1 MIGVLPMKKLN
12 ETSVTMDISGLETD
26 AANAKSIIDAIN
38 AGEVADAP
46 IDPEMPE
53 ELDFNTDM
61 VPDEFSDDT
70 IGVEDDVVPEMD
82 EDDKLLL
89 EDDPIE
95 DSETIIADL
104 IKDGATTTT
113 DIDGAIRECCELIG
127 ESVDNID
134 FGKIHQLV
142 EGLERQPDLFD
153 DYYDVAYK
161 NGRKLYT
168 FGEIDQAMSKLL
180 PNWVYSGDAY
190 DGEELNLIYYPHS
203 GVHFT
208 QEDFDA
214 LKSGIKERFGN
225 DVRVRFARSTY
236 APEQK
241 KIYIGFLDAADEEK
255 LDECSDMISEDTVKQ
270 GSSWV
275 NKGKEGTHGK
285 FKTKKDADAQR
296 KAMFASGYK
305 AESANEI
312 PDFESL
318 CEAAMKGEV
327 VGKFYDGDNE
337 ADYKIIQRDGAFY
350 IDSDTVLNRD
360 GFDGPYASYAEA
372 EHELLSTYPDLTQ
385 LPIED
390 GDLDVHFADAKETE
404 FANDNGLFEA
414 AMREGDYDKSY
425 EEIYDLLINGNI
437 REYKEELQKLGRF
450 GVKEYRE
457 WARDMGIDESDL
469 RLDLGIP
476 ESGDY
481 NEEDEDFEYLFSLLT
496 NGNIGLYRQK
506 LQALGRDGVKKY
518 IAWAS
523 DMGIPVTELKLYMGL
538 NESANTY
545 SEDDFVNEFERLE
558 TDALAYSRS
567 NVFYKSVDEFMT
579 KNGKADARITWSG
592 DYYDVLGKE
601 KAKELVS
608 FVKSKLGVSEDSL
621 NETSNPD
628 CNYGVSPNPYLKD
641 CKKTPC
647 KMNRVKGFAARSKE
661 QEGFPLRKDDGLSPK
676 ITAIKESA
684 DNMLASARSD
694 SHKKA
699 IIRRMAD
706 KMVAEG
712 IAYSDAFEMLSD
724 K

>member
-53 ELDFNTDM
+53 ELDFNTD
-61 VPDEFSDDT
+61 VVSDEFSDDT

-127 ESVDNID
+127 ESADNID

-168 FGEIDQAMSKLL
+168 FGEIDQAMRKLL
-180 PNWVYSGDAY
+180 PDWVYAEDVY

-241 KIYIGFLDAADEEK
+241 KIYIGFLDAADEEQ

-312 PDFESL
+312 PDFEAL
-318 CEAAMKGEV
+318 CEAAMLE
-327 VGKFYDGDNE
+327 DDN
-337 ADYKIIQRDGAFY
+337 
-350 IDSDTVLNRD
+350 
-360 GFDGPYASYAEA
+360 DGP
-372 EHELLSTYPDLTQ
+372 
-385 LPIED
+385 
-390 GDLDVHFADAKETE
+390 
-404 FANDNGLFEA
+404 
-414 AMREGDYDKSY
+414 Y
-425 EEIYDLLINGNI
+425 EEIYELLINGNI
-437 REYKEELQKLGRF
+437 REYSEKLQKLGRF
-450 GVKEYRE
+450 GVEQYRE
-457 WARDMGIDESDL
+457 WAHDIGIDESDL

-481 NEEDEDFEYLFSLLT
+481 NEEDEDFEYLFSLLI
-496 NGNIGLYRQK
+496 NGNLGLYRQK
-506 LQALGRDGVKKY
+506 LQALGRYGVKKY

-538 NESANTY
+538 NESVNTY

-567 NVFYKSVDEFMT
+567 DAFYKSVDEFMA
-579 KNGKADARITWSG
+579 KNGKADARISWSG

-608 FVKSKLGVSEDSL
+608 FVKRKLGVSEDSL

-647 KMNRVKGFAARSKE
+647 KMNRVKGFAARAKE

-706 KMVAEG
+706 KLVAEG
-712 IAYSDAFEMLSD
+712 IAYSDAFEMLTD

>member
-53 ELDFNTDM
+53 ELDFNTD
-61 VPDEFSDDT
+61 VVSDEFSDDT

-104 IKDGATTTT
+104 IKDGATTTA

-241 KIYIGFLDAADEEK
+241 KIYIGYLDASDEEK

-312 PDFESL
+312 TDFEAL
-318 CEAAMKGEV
+318 C
-327 VGKFYDGDNE
+327 
-337 ADYKIIQRDGAFY
+337 
-350 IDSDTVLNRD
+350 
-360 GFDGPYASYAEA
+360 
-372 EHELLSTYPDLTQ
+372 
-385 LPIED
+385 
-390 GDLDVHFADAKETE
+390 
-404 FANDNGLFEA
+404 EA

-450 GVKEYRE
+450 GVKQYRE
-457 WARDMGIDESDL
+457 WAHDMGIDESDL

-538 NESANTY
+538 NESVNTY

-567 NVFYKSVDEFMT
+567 DAFYKSVDEFMT

-647 KMNRVKGFAARSKE
+647 KMNRVKGFAARAKE

>member
-168 FGEIDQAMSKLL
+168 FGEIYQAMRELL
-180 PNWVYSGDAY
+180 PNWDYSEDVY

-241 KIYIGFLDAADEEK
+241 KIYIGYLDASDEEK

-312 PDFESL
+312 PDFEAL
-318 CEAAMKGEV
+318 CEAAMLE
-327 VGKFYDGDNE
+327 DDN
-337 ADYKIIQRDGAFY
+337 
-350 IDSDTVLNRD
+350 
-360 GFDGPYASYAEA
+360 DGP
-372 EHELLSTYPDLTQ
+372 
-385 LPIED
+385 
-390 GDLDVHFADAKETE
+390 
-404 FANDNGLFEA
+404 
-414 AMREGDYDKSY
+414 Y
-425 EEIYDLLINGNI
+425 EEIYELLKNGNI
-437 REYKEELQKLGRF
+437 REYSEELQKLGRF
-450 GVKEYRE
+450 GVKQYRE
-457 WARDMGIDESDL
+457 WAHDIGIDESDL

-496 NGNIGLYRQK
+496 NGNLGLYRQK
-506 LQALGRDGVKKY
+506 LQALGRYGVKKY

-523 DMGIPVTELKLYMGL
+523 EMGIPVTELKLYMGL
-538 NESANTY
+538 NESVNTY

-567 NVFYKSVDEFMT
+567 DAFYKSVDEFMT
-579 KNGKADARITWSG
+579 KNGKADARISWSG

-608 FVKSKLGVSEDSL
+608 FVKRKLGVSEDSL

-647 KMNRVKGFAARSKE
+647 KMNRVKGFAARAKE

-706 KMVAEG
+706 KLVAEG
-712 IAYSDAFEMLSD
+712 IAYSDAFEMLTD

>member
-241 KIYIGFLDAADEEK
+241 KIYIGYLDASDEEK

-312 PDFESL
+312 TDFEAL
-318 CEAAMKGEV
+318 C
-327 VGKFYDGDNE
+327 
-337 ADYKIIQRDGAFY
+337 
-350 IDSDTVLNRD
+350 
-360 GFDGPYASYAEA
+360 
-372 EHELLSTYPDLTQ
+372 
-385 LPIED
+385 
-390 GDLDVHFADAKETE
+390 
-404 FANDNGLFEA
+404 EA

-457 WARDMGIDESDL
+457 WAHDMGIDESDL

-538 NESANTY
+538 NESVNTY

-567 NVFYKSVDEFMT
+567 DAFYKSVDEFMT

-608 FVKSKLGVSEDSL
+608 FVKRKLGVSEDSL

-647 KMNRVKGFAARSKE
+647 KMNRVKGFAARAKE

>member
-168 FGEIDQAMSKLL
+168 FDEIYQAMRKLL

-241 KIYIGFLDAADEEK
+241 KIYIGYLDASDEEK

-312 PDFESL
+312 TDFEAL
-318 CEAAMKGEV
+318 C
-327 VGKFYDGDNE
+327 
-337 ADYKIIQRDGAFY
+337 
-350 IDSDTVLNRD
+350 
-360 GFDGPYASYAEA
+360 
-372 EHELLSTYPDLTQ
+372 
-385 LPIED
+385 
-390 GDLDVHFADAKETE
+390 
-404 FANDNGLFEA
+404 EA

-538 NESANTY
+538 NESVNTY

-567 NVFYKSVDEFMT
+567 DAFYKSVDEFMT

-647 KMNRVKGFAARSKE
+647 KMNRVKGFAARAKE

>member
-26 AANAKSIIDAIN
+26 VANAKSIIDAIN

-168 FGEIDQAMSKLL
+168 FDEIYQAMRKLL
-180 PNWVYSGDAY
+180 PNWDYAEDVY

-203 GVHFT
+203 GVNFT

-241 KIYIGFLDAADEEK
+241 KIYIGYLDAADEEK

-312 PDFESL
+312 PDFETL
-318 CEAAMKGEV
+318 CEAAMLEDDN
-327 VGKFYDGDNE
+327 DG
-337 ADYKIIQRDGAFY
+337 
-350 IDSDTVLNRD
+350 
-360 GFDGPYASYAEA
+360 
-372 EHELLSTYPDLTQ
+372 
-385 LPIED
+385 
-390 GDLDVHFADAKETE
+390 
-404 FANDNGLFEA
+404 
-414 AMREGDYDKSY
+414 SY
-425 EEIYDLLINGNI
+425 EEIYELLINGNI
-437 REYKEELQKLGRF
+437 RKYKEKLQKLGRF
-450 GVKEYRE
+450 GVKQYRE
-457 WARDMGIDESDL
+457 WAHDMGIDESDL

-496 NGNIGLYRQK
+496 NGNIGLYRRK

-538 NESANTY
+538 NESVNTY

-567 NVFYKSVDEFMT
+567 DAFYKSVDEFMT

-647 KMNRVKGFAARSKE
+647 KMNRVKGFAARAKE

>member
-53 ELDFNTDM
+53 ELDFNTD
-61 VPDEFSDDT
+61 VVSDEFSDDT

-127 ESVDNID
+127 ESADNID

-168 FGEIDQAMSKLL
+168 FDEIYQAMRKLL
-180 PNWVYSGDAY
+180 PNWDYAEDVY

-203 GVHFT
+203 GVNFT
-208 QEDFDA
+208 REDFDA

-241 KIYIGFLDAADEEK
+241 KIYIGYLDASDEEK

-312 PDFESL
+312 PDFEAL
-318 CEAAMKGEV
+318 CEAAMLEEDN
-327 VGKFYDGDNE
+327 DG
-337 ADYKIIQRDGAFY
+337 
-350 IDSDTVLNRD
+350 
-360 GFDGPYASYAEA
+360 
-372 EHELLSTYPDLTQ
+372 
-385 LPIED
+385 
-390 GDLDVHFADAKETE
+390 
-404 FANDNGLFEA
+404 
-414 AMREGDYDKSY
+414 SY
-425 EEIYDLLINGNI
+425 EEIYELLINGNI

-450 GVKEYRE
+450 GVKQYRE
-457 WARDMGIDESDL
+457 WAHDMGIDESDL

-496 NGNIGLYRQK
+496 NGNIDLYRQK
-506 LQALGRDGVKKY
+506 LQALGQVGVKKY
-518 IAWAS
+518 VAWAS

-567 NVFYKSVDEFMT
+567 NAFYKSVDEFMT
-579 KNGKADARITWSG
+579 KNGKADARISWSG

-608 FVKSKLGVSEDSL
+608 FVKRKLGVSEDSL

-647 KMNRVKGFAARSKE
+647 KMNRVKGFAARAKE

-706 KMVAEG
+706 KLVAEG
-712 IAYSDAFEMLSD
+712 IAYSDAFEMLTD

>member
-26 AANAKSIIDAIN
+26 VANAKSIIDAIN

-168 FGEIDQAMSKLL
+168 FDEIYQAMRKLL
-180 PNWVYSGDAY
+180 PNWDYAEDVY

-203 GVHFT
+203 GVNFT

-241 KIYIGFLDAADEEK
+241 KIYIGYLDAADEEK

-312 PDFESL
+312 PDFETL
-318 CEAAMKGEV
+318 CEAAMLEDDN
-327 VGKFYDGDNE
+327 DG
-337 ADYKIIQRDGAFY
+337 
-350 IDSDTVLNRD
+350 
-360 GFDGPYASYAEA
+360 
-372 EHELLSTYPDLTQ
+372 
-385 LPIED
+385 
-390 GDLDVHFADAKETE
+390 
-404 FANDNGLFEA
+404 
-414 AMREGDYDKSY
+414 SY
-425 EEIYDLLINGNI
+425 EEIYELLINGNI
-437 REYKEELQKLGRF
+437 RKYKEKLQKLGRF
-450 GVKEYRE
+450 GVKQYRE
-457 WARDMGIDESDL
+457 WAHDMGIDESDL

-538 NESANTY
+538 NESVNTY

-567 NVFYKSVDEFMT
+567 DAFYKSVDEFMT

-647 KMNRVKGFAARSKE
+647 KMNRVKGFAARAKE

>member
-168 FGEIDQAMSKLL
+168 FGEIAQAMRKLL
-180 PNWVYSGDAY
+180 PNWVYAEDVY
-190 DGEELNLIYYPHS
+190 DGDELNLIYYPHS

-241 KIYIGFLDAADEEK
+241 KIYIGYLDASDEEK

-312 PDFESL
+312 TDFEAL
-318 CEAAMKGEV
+318 C
-327 VGKFYDGDNE
+327 
-337 ADYKIIQRDGAFY
+337 
-350 IDSDTVLNRD
+350 
-360 GFDGPYASYAEA
+360 
-372 EHELLSTYPDLTQ
+372 
-385 LPIED
+385 
-390 GDLDVHFADAKETE
+390 
-404 FANDNGLFEA
+404 EA

-457 WARDMGIDESDL
+457 WAHDMGIDESDL

-647 KMNRVKGFAARSKE
+647 KMNRVKGFAARAKE

>member
-53 ELDFNTDM
+53 ELDFNTD
-61 VPDEFSDDT
+61 VVSDEFSDDT

-127 ESVDNID
+127 ESADNID

-168 FGEIDQAMSKLL
+168 FDEIYQAMRKLL
-180 PNWVYSGDAY
+180 PNWVYAEDVY

-203 GVHFT
+203 GVNFT

-214 LKSGIKERFGN
+214 LKSGIKERFGD

-241 KIYIGFLDAADEEK
+241 KIYIGYLDASDEEK

-312 PDFESL
+312 PDFEAL
-318 CEAAMKGEV
+318 CEAAMLEE
-327 VGKFYDGDNE
+327 DN
-337 ADYKIIQRDGAFY
+337 
-350 IDSDTVLNRD
+350 
-360 GFDGPYASYAEA
+360 DGP
-372 EHELLSTYPDLTQ
+372 
-385 LPIED
+385 
-390 GDLDVHFADAKETE
+390 
-404 FANDNGLFEA
+404 
-414 AMREGDYDKSY
+414 Y
-425 EEIYDLLINGNI
+425 EEIYELLINGNI
-437 REYKEELQKLGRF
+437 REYSEELQKLGRF
-450 GVKEYRE
+450 GVKQYRE
-457 WARDMGIDESDL
+457 WAHDIGIDESDL

-481 NEEDEDFEYLFSLLT
+481 NEEDEDFEYLFSLLI
-496 NGNIGLYRQK
+496 NGNLDLYRQK

-523 DMGIPVTELKLYMGL
+523 DMEIPVTELKLYMGL

-567 NVFYKSVDEFMT
+567 DAFYKSVDEFMA
-579 KNGKADARITWSG
+579 KNGKADARISWSG

-608 FVKSKLGVSEDSL
+608 FVKRKLGVSEDSL

-647 KMNRVKGFAARSKE
+647 KMNRVKGFAARAKE

-706 KMVAEG
+706 KLVAEG
-712 IAYSDAFEMLSD
+712 IAYSDAFEMLTD

>member
-82 EDDKLLL
+82 EDDELLL

-168 FGEIDQAMSKLL
+168 FGEIDQAMRELL
-180 PNWVYSGDAY
+180 PNWDYSGDAY

-241 KIYIGFLDAADEEK
+241 KIYIGYLDAADEEK

-312 PDFESL
+312 PDFETL
-318 CEAAMKGEV
+318 C
-327 VGKFYDGDNE
+327 
-337 ADYKIIQRDGAFY
+337 
-350 IDSDTVLNRD
+350 
-360 GFDGPYASYAEA
+360 
-372 EHELLSTYPDLTQ
+372 
-385 LPIED
+385 
-390 GDLDVHFADAKETE
+390 
-404 FANDNGLFEA
+404 EA

-425 EEIYDLLINGNI
+425 DEIYDLLVNGNI

-450 GVKEYRE
+450 GVKQYRE
-457 WARDMGIDESDL
+457 WAHDMGIDESDL

-538 NESANTY
+538 NESVNTY

-567 NVFYKSVDEFMT
+567 DAFYKSVDEFMT

-647 KMNRVKGFAARSKE
+647 KMNRVKGFAARAKE

>member
-53 ELDFNTDM
+53 ELDFNTD
-61 VPDEFSDDT
+61 VVSDEFSDDT

-127 ESVDNID
+127 ESVDNVD

-168 FGEIDQAMSKLL
+168 FGEIDQAMRKLL
-180 PNWVYSGDAY
+180 PDWVYAEDVY
-190 DGEELNLIYYPHS
+190 DGDELNLIYYPHS

-225 DVRVRFARSTY
+225 NVRVRFARSTY

-241 KIYIGFLDAADEEK
+241 KIYIGFLDAADEEQ

-312 PDFESL
+312 PDFEAL
-318 CEAAMKGEV
+318 CEAAMLEDDN
-327 VGKFYDGDNE
+327 DG
-337 ADYKIIQRDGAFY
+337 
-350 IDSDTVLNRD
+350 
-360 GFDGPYASYAEA
+360 
-372 EHELLSTYPDLTQ
+372 
-385 LPIED
+385 
-390 GDLDVHFADAKETE
+390 
-404 FANDNGLFEA
+404 
-414 AMREGDYDKSY
+414 SY
-425 EEIYDLLINGNI
+425 EEIYELLINGNI

-450 GVKEYRE
+450 GVKQYRE
-457 WARDMGIDESDL
+457 WAHDMGIDESDL

-496 NGNIGLYRQK
+496 NGNIDLYRQK
-506 LQALGRDGVKKY
+506 LQALGQDGVKKY
-518 IAWAS
+518 VAWAS
-523 DMGIPVTELKLYMGL
+523 DMGIPVTELNLYMGL
-538 NESANTY
+538 NESVNAY

-567 NVFYKSVDEFMT
+567 NAFYKSVDEFMT
-579 KNGKADARITWSG
+579 KNGKADARISWSG

-608 FVKSKLGVSEDSL
+608 FVKRKLGVDENSL

-647 KMNRVKGFAARSKE
+647 KMNRVKGFAARAKE

-706 KMVAEG
+706 KLVAEG
-712 IAYSDAFEMLSD
+712 IAYSDAFEMLTD

>member
-1 MIGVLPMKKLN
+1 MIGVLPMKKLD

-26 AANAKSIIDAIN
+26 VANAKSIIDAIN

-168 FGEIDQAMSKLL
+168 FDEIYQAMRKLL
-180 PNWVYSGDAY
+180 PNWDYAEDVY

-203 GVHFT
+203 GVNFT

-225 DVRVRFARSTY
+225 DVRVRFARATY

-241 KIYIGFLDAADEEK
+241 KIYIGYLDAADEEK

-312 PDFESL
+312 PDFETL
-318 CEAAMKGEV
+318 CEAAMLEDDN
-327 VGKFYDGDNE
+327 DG
-337 ADYKIIQRDGAFY
+337 
-350 IDSDTVLNRD
+350 
-360 GFDGPYASYAEA
+360 
-372 EHELLSTYPDLTQ
+372 
-385 LPIED
+385 
-390 GDLDVHFADAKETE
+390 
-404 FANDNGLFEA
+404 
-414 AMREGDYDKSY
+414 SY
-425 EEIYDLLINGNI
+425 EEIYELLINGNI
-437 REYKEELQKLGRF
+437 RKYKEKLQKLGRF
-450 GVKEYRE
+450 GVKQYRE
-457 WARDMGIDESDL
+457 WAHDMGIDESDL

-538 NESANTY
+538 NESVNTY

-567 NVFYKSVDEFMT
+567 DAFYKSVDEFMT

-608 FVKSKLGVSEDSL
+608 FVKRKLGVSEDSL

-647 KMNRVKGFAARSKE
+647 KMNRVKGFAARAKE

>member
-168 FGEIDQAMSKLL
+168 FDEIYQAMRKLL
-180 PNWVYSGDAY
+180 PNWDYSEDVY

-241 KIYIGFLDAADEEK
+241 KIYIGYLDASDEEK

-312 PDFESL
+312 PDFETL
-318 CEAAMKGEV
+318 CEAAM
-327 VGKFYDGDNE
+327 
-337 ADYKIIQRDGAFY
+337 
-350 IDSDTVLNRD
+350 
-360 GFDGPYASYAEA
+360 
-372 EHELLSTYPDLTQ
+372 
-385 LPIED
+385 
-390 GDLDVHFADAKETE
+390 
-404 FANDNGLFEA
+404 
-414 AMREGDYDKSY
+414 EGDYDKSY

-457 WARDMGIDESDL
+457 WAHDMGIDESDL

-538 NESANTY
+538 NESVNAY

-567 NVFYKSVDEFMT
+567 DAFYKSVDEFMT

-647 KMNRVKGFAARSKE
+647 KMNRVKGFAARAKE

>member
-168 FGEIDQAMSKLL
+168 FDEIYQAMRKLL
-180 PNWVYSGDAY
+180 PNWDYAEDVY

-241 KIYIGFLDAADEEK
+241 KIYIGYLDASDEEK

-312 PDFESL
+312 TDFEAL
-318 CEAAMKGEV
+318 C
-327 VGKFYDGDNE
+327 
-337 ADYKIIQRDGAFY
+337 
-350 IDSDTVLNRD
+350 
-360 GFDGPYASYAEA
+360 
-372 EHELLSTYPDLTQ
+372 
-385 LPIED
+385 
-390 GDLDVHFADAKETE
+390 
-404 FANDNGLFEA
+404 EA

-450 GVKEYRE
+450 GVKQYRE
-457 WARDMGIDESDL
+457 WAHDLGIDESDL

-496 NGNIGLYRQK
+496 NGNLGLYRQK
-506 LQALGRDGVKKY
+506 LQALGRYGVKKY

-567 NVFYKSVDEFMT
+567 DAFYKSVDEFMT

-647 KMNRVKGFAARSKE
+647 KMNRVKGFAARAKE

>member
-134 FGKIHQLV
+134 FSKIHQLV

-168 FGEIDQAMSKLL
+168 FDEIYQAMRKLL
-180 PNWVYSGDAY
+180 PNWDYAEDVY

-203 GVHFT
+203 GVNFT

-241 KIYIGFLDAADEEK
+241 KIYIGYLDASDEEK

-312 PDFESL
+312 PDFETL
-318 CEAAMKGEV
+318 CEAAM
-327 VGKFYDGDNE
+327 
-337 ADYKIIQRDGAFY
+337 
-350 IDSDTVLNRD
+350 
-360 GFDGPYASYAEA
+360 
-372 EHELLSTYPDLTQ
+372 
-385 LPIED
+385 
-390 GDLDVHFADAKETE
+390 
-404 FANDNGLFEA
+404 
-414 AMREGDYDKSY
+414 EGDYDKSY

-457 WARDMGIDESDL
+457 WAHDMGIDESDL

-538 NESANTY
+538 NESVNTY

-567 NVFYKSVDEFMT
+567 DAFYKSVDEFMT

-647 KMNRVKGFAARSKE
+647 KMNRVKGFAARAKE

>member
-168 FGEIDQAMSKLL
+168 FGEIYQAMRELL
-180 PNWVYSGDAY
+180 PNWDYTEDVY

-203 GVHFT
+203 GVNFT

-241 KIYIGFLDAADEEK
+241 KIYIGYLDAADEEK

-285 FKTKKDADAQR
+285 FKTKKEADAQR

-312 PDFESL
+312 PDFEAL
-318 CEAAMKGEV
+318 CEAAMLE
-327 VGKFYDGDNE
+327 DDN
-337 ADYKIIQRDGAFY
+337 
-350 IDSDTVLNRD
+350 
-360 GFDGPYASYAEA
+360 DGP
-372 EHELLSTYPDLTQ
+372 
-385 LPIED
+385 
-390 GDLDVHFADAKETE
+390 
-404 FANDNGLFEA
+404 
-414 AMREGDYDKSY
+414 Y
-425 EEIYDLLINGNI
+425 EEIYELLKNGNI
-437 REYKEELQKLGRF
+437 REYSEELQKLGRF
-450 GVKEYRE
+450 GVKQYRE
-457 WARDMGIDESDL
+457 WAHDIGIDESDL

-476 ESGDY
+476 ESGNYD
-481 NEEDEDFEYLFSLLT
+481 EEDEDFEYLFSLLT
-496 NGNIGLYRQK
+496 NGNITLYRQK

-538 NESANTY
+538 NESVNTY

-567 NVFYKSVDEFMT
+567 DAFYKSVDEFMA

-608 FVKSKLGVSEDSL
+608 FVKRKLGVSEDSL

-647 KMNRVKGFAARSKE
+647 KMKRVKGFAARAKE

-706 KMVAEG
+706 KLVAEG

>member
-168 FGEIDQAMSKLL
+168 FDEIYQAMRKLL
-180 PNWVYSGDAY
+180 PNWDYAEDVY

-241 KIYIGFLDAADEEK
+241 KIYIGYLDASDEEK

-312 PDFESL
+312 PDFETL
-318 CEAAMKGEV
+318 CEAAM
-327 VGKFYDGDNE
+327 
-337 ADYKIIQRDGAFY
+337 
-350 IDSDTVLNRD
+350 
-360 GFDGPYASYAEA
+360 
-372 EHELLSTYPDLTQ
+372 
-385 LPIED
+385 
-390 GDLDVHFADAKETE
+390 
-404 FANDNGLFEA
+404 
-414 AMREGDYDKSY
+414 EGDYDKSY

-457 WARDMGIDESDL
+457 WAHDMGIDESDL

-538 NESANTY
+538 NESVNAY

-567 NVFYKSVDEFMT
+567 DAFYKSVDEFMT

-647 KMNRVKGFAARSKE
+647 KMNRVKGFAARAKE

>member
-53 ELDFNTDM
+53 ELDFNTDV

-127 ESVDNID
+127 ESADNID

-168 FGEIDQAMSKLL
+168 FGEINQAMSKLL
-180 PNWVYSGDAY
+180 PDWAYSGDAY

-312 PDFESL
+312 PDFEAL
-318 CEAAMKGEV
+318 CEAAM
-327 VGKFYDGDNE
+327 
-337 ADYKIIQRDGAFY
+337 
-350 IDSDTVLNRD
+350 L
-360 GFDGPYASYAEA
+360 
-372 EHELLSTYPDLTQ
+372 
-385 LPIED
+385 
-390 GDLDVHFADAKETE
+390 
-404 FANDNGLFEA
+404 
-414 AMREGDYDKSY
+414 
-425 EEIYDLLINGNI
+425 
-437 REYKEELQKLGRF
+437 
-450 GVKEYRE
+450 
-457 WARDMGIDESDL
+457 
-469 RLDLGIP
+469 
-476 ESGDY
+476 
-481 NEEDEDFEYLFSLLT
+481 EDEDFEYLFSLLT

-538 NESANTY
+538 NESVNTY

-558 TDALAYSRS
+558 NDALAYSR
-567 NVFYKSVDEFMT
+567 FEAFHKSVDEFMT
-579 KNGKADARITWSG
+579 KNGKADARITWTG

-608 FVKSKLGVSEDSL
+608 FVKSKLGVDEDSL

-706 KMVAEG
+706 KLVAEG

>member
-38 AGEVADAP
+38 AGEVVDAP

-61 VPDEFSDDT
+61 VSDEFSDDT

-168 FGEIDQAMSKLL
+168 FDEIDQAMRKLL
-180 PNWVYSGDAY
+180 PNWVYAEDVY
-190 DGEELNLIYYPHS
+190 NGEELNLIYYPHS

-208 QEDFDA
+208 QEDFDE
-214 LKSGIKERFGN
+214 LKSEIKERFGN
-225 DVRVRFARSTY
+225 DVRVRFARSTN
-236 APEQK
+236 APGRK
-241 KIYIGFLDAADEEK
+241 RILIGFLDAADEEK

-305 AESANEI
+305 VESANEI
-312 PDFESL
+312 PDFEAL
-318 CEAAMKGEV
+318 CEAAMLE
-327 VGKFYDGDNE
+327 DDN
-337 ADYKIIQRDGAFY
+337 D
-350 IDSDTVLNRD
+350 
-360 GFDGPYASYAEA
+360 
-372 EHELLSTYPDLTQ
+372 
-385 LPIED
+385 
-390 GDLDVHFADAKETE
+390 
-404 FANDNGLFEA
+404 
-414 AMREGDYDKSY
+414 MSY
-425 EEIYDLLINGNI
+425 EEIYELLINGNI
-437 REYKEELQKLGRF
+437 REYKEELQKLGGF
-450 GVKEYRE
+450 GVKQYRE
-457 WARDMGIDESDL
+457 WAHDMGIDESDL

-538 NESANTY
+538 NESVNTY

-558 TDALAYSRS
+558 ADALAYSRS
-567 NVFYKSVDEFMT
+567 NAFYKSVDEFMT

-608 FVKSKLGVSEDSL
+608 FVKRKLGVSEDSL

-647 KMNRVKGFAARSKE
+647 KMKRVKGFAARAKE

-706 KMVAEG
+706 KLVAEG

>member
-1 MIGVLPMKKLN
+1 MKKLN

-53 ELDFNTDM
+53 ELDFNTD
-61 VPDEFSDDT
+61 VVSDEFSDDT

-127 ESVDNID
+127 ESADNID

-168 FGEIDQAMSKLL
+168 FGEIDQAMRKLL
-180 PNWVYSGDAY
+180 PNWVYAEDVY

-241 KIYIGFLDAADEEK
+241 KIYIGFLDAADEEQ

-312 PDFESL
+312 PDFETL
-318 CEAAMKGEV
+318 C
-327 VGKFYDGDNE
+327 
-337 ADYKIIQRDGAFY
+337 
-350 IDSDTVLNRD
+350 
-360 GFDGPYASYAEA
+360 
-372 EHELLSTYPDLTQ
+372 
-385 LPIED
+385 
-390 GDLDVHFADAKETE
+390 
-404 FANDNGLFEA
+404 EA

-425 EEIYDLLINGNI
+425 DEIYDLLVNGNI

-450 GVKEYRE
+450 GVKQYRE
-457 WARDMGIDESDL
+457 WAHDMGIDESDL

-538 NESANTY
+538 NESVNTY

-567 NVFYKSVDEFMT
+567 DAFYKSVDEFMT

-647 KMNRVKGFAARSKE
+647 KMNRVKGFAARAKE

>member
-53 ELDFNTDM
+53 ELDFNTDV

-127 ESVDNID
+127 ESADNID

-180 PNWVYSGDAY
+180 PDWAYSGDAY

-312 PDFESL
+312 PDFEAL
-318 CEAAMKGEV
+318 CEAAM
-327 VGKFYDGDNE
+327 
-337 ADYKIIQRDGAFY
+337 
-350 IDSDTVLNRD
+350 L
-360 GFDGPYASYAEA
+360 
-372 EHELLSTYPDLTQ
+372 
-385 LPIED
+385 ED
-390 GDLDVHFADAKETE
+390 DDH
-404 FANDNGLFEA
+404 
-414 AMREGDYDKSY
+414 SY
-425 EEIYDLLINGNI
+425 EEIYELLINGNI
-437 REYKEELQKLGRF
+437 REYKEELQKLGRL
-450 GVKEYRE
+450 GVKQYRE
-457 WARDMGIDESDL
+457 WAHDMGIDESDL

-496 NGNIGLYRQK
+496 NGNLDLYRQK
-506 LQALGRDGVKKY
+506 LQSLGQDGVKKY

-523 DMGIPVTELKLYMGL
+523 DMGIPVTELKLYMG
-538 NESANTY
+538 
-545 SEDDFVNEFERLE
+545 
-558 TDALAYSRS
+558 
-567 NVFYKSVDEFMT
+567 
-579 KNGKADARITWSG
+579 
-592 DYYDVLGKE
+592 
-601 KAKELVS
+601 
-608 FVKSKLGVSEDSL
+608 L

-676 ITAIKESA
+676 ITAIKESV

-706 KMVAEG
+706 KLVAEG

>member
-53 ELDFNTDM
+53 ELDFNTD
-61 VPDEFSDDT
+61 VVSDEFSDDT

-168 FGEIDQAMSKLL
+168 FGEIAQAMRKLL
-180 PNWVYSGDAY
+180 PNWVYAEDVY
-190 DGEELNLIYYPHS
+190 DGDELNLIYYPHS

-312 PDFESL
+312 PDFEAL
-318 CEAAMKGEV
+318 CEAAMLEEDN
-327 VGKFYDGDNE
+327 DG
-337 ADYKIIQRDGAFY
+337 
-350 IDSDTVLNRD
+350 
-360 GFDGPYASYAEA
+360 
-372 EHELLSTYPDLTQ
+372 
-385 LPIED
+385 
-390 GDLDVHFADAKETE
+390 
-404 FANDNGLFEA
+404 
-414 AMREGDYDKSY
+414 SY
-425 EEIYDLLINGNI
+425 EEIYELLINGNI

-450 GVKEYRE
+450 GVKQYRE
-457 WARDMGIDESDL
+457 WAHDMGIDESDL

-496 NGNIGLYRQK
+496 NGNLGLYRQK

-538 NESANTY
+538 NESVNTY

-567 NVFYKSVDEFMT
+567 DAFYKSVDEFMT
-579 KNGKADARITWSG
+579 KNGKADARISWSG

-608 FVKSKLGVSEDSL
+608 FVKRKLGVSEDSL

-647 KMNRVKGFAARSKE
+647 KMNRVKGFAARAKE

-706 KMVAEG
+706 KLVAEG
-712 IAYSDAFEMLSD
+712 IAYSDAFEMLTD

>member
-53 ELDFNTDM
+53 ELDFNTD
-61 VPDEFSDDT
+61 VVSDEFSDDT

-168 FGEIDQAMSKLL
+168 FGEIAQAMRKLL
-180 PNWVYSGDAY
+180 PNWVYAEDVY
-190 DGEELNLIYYPHS
+190 DGDELNLIYYPHS

-312 PDFESL
+312 PDFEAL
-318 CEAAMKGEV
+318 CEAAMLEEDN
-327 VGKFYDGDNE
+327 DG
-337 ADYKIIQRDGAFY
+337 
-350 IDSDTVLNRD
+350 
-360 GFDGPYASYAEA
+360 
-372 EHELLSTYPDLTQ
+372 
-385 LPIED
+385 
-390 GDLDVHFADAKETE
+390 
-404 FANDNGLFEA
+404 
-414 AMREGDYDKSY
+414 SY
-425 EEIYDLLINGNI
+425 EEIYELLINGNI

-450 GVKEYRE
+450 GVKQYRE
-457 WARDMGIDESDL
+457 WAHDMGIDESDL

-538 NESANTY
+538 NESVNTY

-567 NVFYKSVDEFMT
+567 DAFYKSVDEFMT
-579 KNGKADARITWSG
+579 KNGKADARISWSG

-608 FVKSKLGVSEDSL
+608 FVKRKLGVSEDSL

-647 KMNRVKGFAARSKE
+647 KMNRVKGFAARAKE

-706 KMVAEG
+706 KLVAEG
-712 IAYSDAFEMLSD
+712 IAYSDAFEMLTD

>member
-12 ETSVTMDISGLETD
+12 ETSVTMDISGVETD
-26 AANAKSIIDAIN
+26 VANAKSIIDAIN

-53 ELDFNTDM
+53 ELDFNTDV

-127 ESVDNID
+127 ESADNID

-168 FGEIDQAMSKLL
+168 FGEIDQAMRKLL
-180 PNWVYSGDAY
+180 PNWVYAEDVY

-312 PDFESL
+312 PDFEAL
-318 CEAAMKGEV
+318 CEAAM
-327 VGKFYDGDNE
+327 
-337 ADYKIIQRDGAFY
+337 
-350 IDSDTVLNRD
+350 L
-360 GFDGPYASYAEA
+360 
-372 EHELLSTYPDLTQ
+372 
-385 LPIED
+385 
-390 GDLDVHFADAKETE
+390 
-404 FANDNGLFEA
+404 
-414 AMREGDYDKSY
+414 
-425 EEIYDLLINGNI
+425 
-437 REYKEELQKLGRF
+437 
-450 GVKEYRE
+450 
-457 WARDMGIDESDL
+457 
-469 RLDLGIP
+469 
-476 ESGDY
+476 
-481 NEEDEDFEYLFSLLT
+481 EDEDFEYLFSLLT

-538 NESANTY
+538 NESVNTY

-558 TDALAYSRS
+558 NDALAYSR
-567 NVFYKSVDEFMT
+567 FEAFHKSVDEFMT
-579 KNGKADARITWSG
+579 KNGKADARITWTG

-608 FVKSKLGVSEDSL
+608 FVKSKLGVDEDSL

-706 KMVAEG
+706 KLVAEG

>member
-168 FGEIDQAMSKLL
+168 FDEIYQAMRKLL
-180 PNWVYSGDAY
+180 PNWDYAEDVY

-241 KIYIGFLDAADEEK
+241 KIYIGYLDASDEEK

-312 PDFESL
+312 PDFETL
-318 CEAAMKGEV
+318 CEAAM
-327 VGKFYDGDNE
+327 
-337 ADYKIIQRDGAFY
+337 
-350 IDSDTVLNRD
+350 
-360 GFDGPYASYAEA
+360 
-372 EHELLSTYPDLTQ
+372 
-385 LPIED
+385 
-390 GDLDVHFADAKETE
+390 
-404 FANDNGLFEA
+404 
-414 AMREGDYDKSY
+414 EGDYDKSY

-457 WARDMGIDESDL
+457 WAHDMGIDESDL

-647 KMNRVKGFAARSKE
+647 KMNRVKGFAARAKE

>member
-168 FGEIDQAMSKLL
+168 FDEIYQAMRKLL
-180 PNWVYSGDAY
+180 PNWDYAEDVY

-203 GVHFT
+203 GVNFT

-241 KIYIGFLDAADEEK
+241 KIYIGYLDASDEEK

-312 PDFESL
+312 TDFEAL
-318 CEAAMKGEV
+318 C
-327 VGKFYDGDNE
+327 
-337 ADYKIIQRDGAFY
+337 
-350 IDSDTVLNRD
+350 
-360 GFDGPYASYAEA
+360 
-372 EHELLSTYPDLTQ
+372 
-385 LPIED
+385 
-390 GDLDVHFADAKETE
+390 
-404 FANDNGLFEA
+404 EA

-457 WARDMGIDESDL
+457 WAHDMGIDESDL

-496 NGNIGLYRQK
+496 NGNITLYRQK

-538 NESANTY
+538 NESVNTY

-567 NVFYKSVDEFMT
+567 DAFYKSVDEFMT

-647 KMNRVKGFAARSKE
+647 KMNRVKGFAARAKE

>member
-53 ELDFNTDM
+53 ELDFNTD
-61 VPDEFSDDT
+61 VVSDEFSDDT

-127 ESVDNID
+127 ESVDNVD

-168 FGEIDQAMSKLL
+168 FGEIDQAMRKLL
-180 PNWVYSGDAY
+180 PNWVYAEDVY

-241 KIYIGFLDAADEEK
+241 KIYIGFLDAADEEQ

-312 PDFESL
+312 PDFEAL
-318 CEAAMKGEV
+318 CEAAMLEDDN
-327 VGKFYDGDNE
+327 DG
-337 ADYKIIQRDGAFY
+337 
-350 IDSDTVLNRD
+350 
-360 GFDGPYASYAEA
+360 
-372 EHELLSTYPDLTQ
+372 
-385 LPIED
+385 
-390 GDLDVHFADAKETE
+390 
-404 FANDNGLFEA
+404 
-414 AMREGDYDKSY
+414 SY
-425 EEIYDLLINGNI
+425 EEIYELLINGNI

-450 GVKEYRE
+450 GVKQYRE
-457 WARDMGIDESDL
+457 WAHDMGIDERDL

-496 NGNIGLYRQK
+496 NGNIDLYRQK
-506 LQALGRDGVKKY
+506 LQALGQDGVKKY
-518 IAWAS
+518 VAWAS
-523 DMGIPVTELKLYMGL
+523 DMGIPVTELNLYMGL
-538 NESANTY
+538 NESVNTY

-567 NVFYKSVDEFMT
+567 NAFYKSVDEFMT
-579 KNGKADARITWSG
+579 KNGKADARISWSG

-608 FVKSKLGVSEDSL
+608 FVKRKLGVSEDSL

-647 KMNRVKGFAARSKE
+647 KMNRVKGFAARAKE

-706 KMVAEG
+706 KLVAEG

>member
-53 ELDFNTDM
+53 ELDFNTD
-61 VPDEFSDDT
+61 VVSDEFSDDT

-127 ESVDNID
+127 ESVDNVD

-168 FGEIDQAMSKLL
+168 FGEIDQAMRKLL
-180 PNWVYSGDAY
+180 PDWVYAEDVY
-190 DGEELNLIYYPHS
+190 DGDELNLIYYPHS

-241 KIYIGFLDAADEEK
+241 KIYIGFLDAADEEQ

-312 PDFESL
+312 PDFEAL
-318 CEAAMKGEV
+318 CEAAMLEDDN
-327 VGKFYDGDNE
+327 DG
-337 ADYKIIQRDGAFY
+337 
-350 IDSDTVLNRD
+350 
-360 GFDGPYASYAEA
+360 
-372 EHELLSTYPDLTQ
+372 
-385 LPIED
+385 
-390 GDLDVHFADAKETE
+390 
-404 FANDNGLFEA
+404 
-414 AMREGDYDKSY
+414 SY
-425 EEIYDLLINGNI
+425 EEIYELLINGNI

-450 GVKEYRE
+450 GVKQYRE
-457 WARDMGIDESDL
+457 WAHDMGIDESDL

-496 NGNIGLYRQK
+496 NGNIDLYRQK
-506 LQALGRDGVKKY
+506 LQALGQDGVKKY
-518 IAWAS
+518 VAWAS
-523 DMGIPVTELKLYMGL
+523 DMGIPVTELNLYMGL
-538 NESANTY
+538 NESVNAY

-567 NVFYKSVDEFMT
+567 NAFYKSVDEFMT
-579 KNGKADARITWSG
+579 KNGKADARISWSG

-608 FVKSKLGVSEDSL
+608 FVKRKLGVDENSL

-647 KMNRVKGFAARSKE
+647 KMNRVKGFAARAKE

-706 KMVAEG
+706 KLVAEG
-712 IAYSDAFEMLSD
+712 IAYSDAFEMLTD

>member
-82 EDDKLLL
+82 EDDELLL

-168 FGEIDQAMSKLL
+168 FDEIYQAMRKLL
-180 PNWVYSGDAY
+180 PNWDYAEDVY

-203 GVHFT
+203 GVNFT
-208 QEDFDA
+208 REDFDA

-241 KIYIGFLDAADEEK
+241 KIYIGYLDASDEEK

-312 PDFESL
+312 PDFETL
-318 CEAAMKGEV
+318 C
-327 VGKFYDGDNE
+327 
-337 ADYKIIQRDGAFY
+337 
-350 IDSDTVLNRD
+350 
-360 GFDGPYASYAEA
+360 
-372 EHELLSTYPDLTQ
+372 
-385 LPIED
+385 
-390 GDLDVHFADAKETE
+390 
-404 FANDNGLFEA
+404 EA

-425 EEIYDLLINGNI
+425 DEIYDLLVNGNI

-450 GVKEYRE
+450 GVKQYRE
-457 WARDMGIDESDL
+457 WAHDMGIDESDL

-496 NGNIGLYRQK
+496 NGNITLYRQK

-538 NESANTY
+538 NESVNTY

-567 NVFYKSVDEFMT
+567 DAFYKSVDEFMT

-647 KMNRVKGFAARSKE
+647 KMKRVKGFAARAKE

>member
-53 ELDFNTDM
+53 ELDFNTDV

-127 ESVDNID
+127 ESADNID

-168 FGEIDQAMSKLL
+168 FGEIDQAMRKLL
-180 PNWVYSGDAY
+180 PNWVYAEDVY

-312 PDFESL
+312 PDFEAL
-318 CEAAMKGEV
+318 CEAAM
-327 VGKFYDGDNE
+327 
-337 ADYKIIQRDGAFY
+337 
-350 IDSDTVLNRD
+350 L
-360 GFDGPYASYAEA
+360 
-372 EHELLSTYPDLTQ
+372 
-385 LPIED
+385 
-390 GDLDVHFADAKETE
+390 
-404 FANDNGLFEA
+404 
-414 AMREGDYDKSY
+414 
-425 EEIYDLLINGNI
+425 
-437 REYKEELQKLGRF
+437 
-450 GVKEYRE
+450 
-457 WARDMGIDESDL
+457 
-469 RLDLGIP
+469 
-476 ESGDY
+476 
-481 NEEDEDFEYLFSLLT
+481 EDEDFEYLFSLLT

-538 NESANTY
+538 NESVNTY

-558 TDALAYSRS
+558 NDALAYSR
-567 NVFYKSVDEFMT
+567 FEAFHKSVDEFMT
-579 KNGKADARITWSG
+579 KNGKADARITWTG

-608 FVKSKLGVSEDSL
+608 FVKSKLGVDEDSL

-706 KMVAEG
+706 KLVAEG

>member
-26 AANAKSIIDAIN
+26 VANAKSIIDAIN

-168 FGEIDQAMSKLL
+168 FDEIYQAMRKLL
-180 PNWVYSGDAY
+180 PNWDYAEDVY

-203 GVHFT
+203 GVNFT

-241 KIYIGFLDAADEEK
+241 KIYIGYLDAADEEK

-312 PDFESL
+312 PDFETL
-318 CEAAMKGEV
+318 CEAAMLEDDN
-327 VGKFYDGDNE
+327 DG
-337 ADYKIIQRDGAFY
+337 
-350 IDSDTVLNRD
+350 
-360 GFDGPYASYAEA
+360 
-372 EHELLSTYPDLTQ
+372 
-385 LPIED
+385 
-390 GDLDVHFADAKETE
+390 
-404 FANDNGLFEA
+404 
-414 AMREGDYDKSY
+414 SY
-425 EEIYDLLINGNI
+425 EEIYELLINGNI
-437 REYKEELQKLGRF
+437 RVYKEKLQKLGRF
-450 GVKEYRE
+450 GVKQYRE
-457 WARDMGIDESDL
+457 WAHDMGIDESDL

-538 NESANTY
+538 NESVNTY

-567 NVFYKSVDEFMT
+567 DAFYKSVDEFMT

-647 KMNRVKGFAARSKE
+647 KMNRVKGFAARAKE

>member
-1 MIGVLPMKKLN
+1 MKKLN

-53 ELDFNTDM
+53 ELDFNTDV
-61 VPDEFSDDT
+61 VPDEFSNDT

-127 ESVDNID
+127 ESADNID

-180 PNWVYSGDAY
+180 PNWVYAGDAY

-208 QEDFDA
+208 REDFDA

-305 AESANEI
+305 AESSNEI
-312 PDFESL
+312 PDFEAL
-318 CEAAMKGEV
+318 CEAAMN
-327 VGKFYDGDNE
+327 D
-337 ADYKIIQRDGAFY
+337 
-350 IDSDTVLNRD
+350 
-360 GFDGPYASYAEA
+360 
-372 EHELLSTYPDLTQ
+372 
-385 LPIED
+385 
-390 GDLDVHFADAKETE
+390 DVD
-404 FANDNGLFEA
+404 D
-414 AMREGDYDKSY
+414 MSY
-425 EEIYDLLINGNI
+425 EEIYELLINGNI

-457 WARDMGIDESDL
+457 WANDMGIDESDL

-476 ESGDY
+476 EFGDY

-518 IAWAS
+518 IVWAS
-523 DMGIPVTELKLYMGL
+523 DMGIPVTELRLYMGL
-538 NESANTY
+538 NESVNTY

-567 NVFYKSVDEFMT
+567 DAFYKSVDEFMT

-608 FVKSKLGVSEDSL
+608 FVKSKLGVDEDSL

-647 KMNRVKGFAARSKE
+647 KMKRVKGFAARSKE

-706 KMVAEG
+706 KLVAEG

>member
-104 IKDGATTTT
+104 IKDGATTTA

-312 PDFESL
+312 TDFEAL
-318 CEAAMKGEV
+318 C
-327 VGKFYDGDNE
+327 
-337 ADYKIIQRDGAFY
+337 
-350 IDSDTVLNRD
+350 
-360 GFDGPYASYAEA
+360 
-372 EHELLSTYPDLTQ
+372 
-385 LPIED
+385 
-390 GDLDVHFADAKETE
+390 
-404 FANDNGLFEA
+404 EA

-450 GVKEYRE
+450 GVKQYRE
-457 WARDMGIDESDL
+457 WAHDMGIDESDL

-538 NESANTY
+538 NESVNTY

-567 NVFYKSVDEFMT
+567 DAFYKSVDEFMT

-647 KMNRVKGFAARSKE
+647 KMNRVKGFAARAKE

>member
-26 AANAKSIIDAIN
+26 VANAKSIIDAIN

-134 FGKIHQLV
+134 FSKIHQLV

-153 DYYDVAYK
+153 DYYDVTYK

-168 FGEIDQAMSKLL
+168 FDEIYQAMRKLL
-180 PNWVYSGDAY
+180 PNWDYAEDVY

-241 KIYIGFLDAADEEK
+241 KIYIGYLDASDEEK

-312 PDFESL
+312 PDFETL
-318 CEAAMKGEV
+318 CEAAM
-327 VGKFYDGDNE
+327 
-337 ADYKIIQRDGAFY
+337 
-350 IDSDTVLNRD
+350 
-360 GFDGPYASYAEA
+360 
-372 EHELLSTYPDLTQ
+372 
-385 LPIED
+385 
-390 GDLDVHFADAKETE
+390 
-404 FANDNGLFEA
+404 
-414 AMREGDYDKSY
+414 EGDYDKSY

-457 WARDMGIDESDL
+457 WAHDMGIDESDL

-538 NESANTY
+538 NESVNTY

-567 NVFYKSVDEFMT
+567 DAFYKSVDEFMT

-647 KMNRVKGFAARSKE
+647 KMNRVKGFAARAKE

>member
-53 ELDFNTDM
+53 ELDFNTD
-61 VPDEFSDDT
+61 VVSDEFSDDT

-168 FGEIDQAMSKLL
+168 FDEIYQAMRKLL
-180 PNWVYSGDAY
+180 PNWDYAEDVY

-241 KIYIGFLDAADEEK
+241 KIYIGYLDASDEEK

-312 PDFESL
+312 PDFETL
-318 CEAAMKGEV
+318 CEAAM
-327 VGKFYDGDNE
+327 
-337 ADYKIIQRDGAFY
+337 
-350 IDSDTVLNRD
+350 
-360 GFDGPYASYAEA
+360 
-372 EHELLSTYPDLTQ
+372 
-385 LPIED
+385 
-390 GDLDVHFADAKETE
+390 
-404 FANDNGLFEA
+404 
-414 AMREGDYDKSY
+414 EGDYDKSY

-457 WARDMGIDESDL
+457 WAHDMGIDESDL

-567 NVFYKSVDEFMT
+567 DAFYKSVDEFMT

-608 FVKSKLGVSEDSL
+608 FVKRKLGVSEDSL

-647 KMNRVKGFAARSKE
+647 KMNRVKGFAARAKE

>member
-53 ELDFNTDM
+53 ELDFNTD
-61 VPDEFSDDT
+61 VAPDEFSDDT

-127 ESVDNID
+127 ESADNID

-180 PNWVYSGDAY
+180 PDWAYSGDAY

-312 PDFESL
+312 PDFEAL
-318 CEAAMKGEV
+318 CEAAMLE
-327 VGKFYDGDNE
+327 DDD
-337 ADYKIIQRDGAFY
+337 ADD
-350 IDSDTVLNRD
+350 
-360 GFDGPYASYAEA
+360 
-372 EHELLSTYPDLTQ
+372 
-385 LPIED
+385 
-390 GDLDVHFADAKETE
+390 
-404 FANDNGLFEA
+404 
-414 AMREGDYDKSY
+414 MSY
-425 EEIYDLLINGNI
+425 EEIYELLINGNI
-437 REYKEELQKLGRF
+437 REYKEELQRLGRF
-450 GVKEYRE
+450 GVKQYRE
-457 WARDMGIDESDL
+457 WAHDMGIDESDL

-481 NEEDEDFEYLFSLLT
+481 NDEDEDFEYLFSLLT

-538 NESANTY
+538 NESVNTY

-567 NVFYKSVDEFMT
+567 DAFYKSVDEFMT

-592 DYYDVLGKE
+592 DYYNVLGKE

-608 FVKSKLGVSEDSL
+608 FVKSKLGVDENSL

-628 CNYGVSPNPYLKD
+628 CNYGVSPNLYLKD

-647 KMNRVKGFAARSKE
+647 KMKRVKGFAARSKE

-706 KMVAEG
+706 KLVAEG